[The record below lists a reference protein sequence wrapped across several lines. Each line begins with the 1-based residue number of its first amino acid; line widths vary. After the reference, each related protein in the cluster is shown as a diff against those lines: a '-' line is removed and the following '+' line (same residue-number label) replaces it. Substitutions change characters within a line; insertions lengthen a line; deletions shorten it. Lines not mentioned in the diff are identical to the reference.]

1 MATIYRKVLGYNPL
15 KDSVYMSPRM
25 RRYFQDRLYNE
36 LQKVLEEEHL
46 LSLSFPEDA
55 NREPDFVDQST
66 MDCLRFNH
74 HMYQEHEQNLRHEI
88 QAALQ
93 RLADGRFGYCVATG
107 KPIGIQRLTATPYA
121 MYCFDVQAEKEGY
134 RQSSWG

>member
-66 MDCLRFNH
+66 MDGLRFNH

-88 QAALQ
+88 EAALQ
-93 RLADGRFGYCVATG
+93 RLADGSFGYCVATG

-121 MYCFDVQAEKEGY
+121 MYCFDVQAEKEDY

>member
-66 MDCLRFNH
+66 MDVLRFNH

-88 QAALQ
+88 EAALQ
-93 RLADGRFGYCVATG
+93 RLADGSFGYCVATG

>member
-1 MATIYRKVLGYNPL
+1 MSTIYRKVLGYNPL

-66 MDCLRFNH
+66 MDGLRFNH

-88 QAALQ
+88 EAALQ
-93 RLADGRFGYCVATG
+93 RLADGSFGYCVATG

-134 RQSSWG
+134 RQSRWG

>member
-46 LSLSFPEDA
+46 LSLSFPEEA

-66 MDCLRFNH
+66 MDGLRFNN

-88 QAALQ
+88 EAALQ
-93 RLADGRFGYCVATG
+93 RFADGSFGYCVATG
-107 KPIGIQRLTATPYA
+107 KPIGVQRLIATPYA

-134 RQSSWG
+134 LQSSWG

>member
-66 MDCLRFNH
+66 MDGLRFNH

-88 QAALQ
+88 EVALQ
-93 RLADGRFGYCVATG
+93 RLADGSFGYCVATG

>member
-66 MDCLRFNH
+66 MDGLRFNH

-88 QAALQ
+88 EAALQ
-93 RLADGRFGYCVATG
+93 RLADGSFGYCVATG

-134 RQSSWG
+134 RKSSWG

>member
-15 KDSVYMSPRM
+15 KDSLYMSPRM

-66 MDCLRFNH
+66 MDGLRFNH

-88 QAALQ
+88 EAALQ
-93 RLADGRFGYCVATG
+93 RLADGSFGYCVATG

>member
-55 NREPDFVDQST
+55 NLEPDFVDQST
-66 MDCLRFNH
+66 MDGLRFNH

-88 QAALQ
+88 EAALQ
-93 RLADGRFGYCVATG
+93 RLADGSFGYCVATG

>member
-66 MDCLRFNH
+66 MDGLRFNH

-88 QAALQ
+88 EAALQ
-93 RLADGRFGYCVATG
+93 RLADGSFGYCVATG

-121 MYCFDVQAEKEGY
+121 RYCFDVQAEKEGY

>member
-66 MDCLRFNH
+66 MDGLRFNH

-88 QAALQ
+88 EAALQ
-93 RLADGRFGYCVATG
+93 RLADGSFGYCVATG

>member
-1 MATIYRKVLGYNPL
+1 MNVIYRKVLGYNPL
-15 KDSVYMSPRM
+15 NDTVYMSPRM
-25 RRYFQDRLYNE
+25 RRYFQDRLYTE

-66 MDCLRFNH
+66 MDGLRFNH

-88 QAALQ
+88 EAALQ
-93 RLADGRFGYCVATG
+93 RMDDGSYGYCVATG
-107 KPIGIQRLTATPYA
+107 KPVGVQRLIATPYA
-121 MYCFDVQAEKEGY
+121 MYCFDVQTEQEGH